1 MRIRTR
7 LLLSFI
13 FVLAATLAVIA
24 VALILFIVAQPTPQ
38 NEVFQKLGTIMR
50 DLSVELQELRFR
62 ELRELPARLT
72 TFAEENDVRVLVI
85 NADGLV
91 TIDSSGVFQA
101 SQSLPLQ
108 PGSVTQLP
116 GYLRRGLPLDTEPLL
131 GDFTDA
137 SGQWLFT
144 GLQLHRRGGPG
155 GPLTGGAIL
164 LAEQPI
170 RRTLAESLTI
180 FRNSL
185 ATPLAQAALVG
196 LLVALALSAFIS
208 RTLANGLQSLS
219 EAAHAIAKGNYAW
232 KVKPSG
238 PPEVRDVAEAFNRM
252 SQQVHDTQRAQQDFL
267 ANVSHDLKTPLTSIQ
282 GYSQAIMDGAAKDSV
297 GAARIIHDEAGRLN
311 RMVIELTDLARLQ
324 SGQFSFQMKP
334 VDLAALNRA
343 VGERLSIMA
352 ERKGVRL
359 NVETSSV
366 GPVQA
371 DGDRLAQVLTN
382 LVGNAINHTPAGGT
396 IWLRAGAAT
405 GGVTISV
412 QDTGAGIPPA
422 ELERIFERFYQVDP
436 ARGPKRGTGLGLA
449 IAHEIV
455 TAHGGT
461 IRAASEGQGK
471 GATFTVWLPVGK
483 PGASGKK
490 QV

>member
-1 MRIRTR
+1 VRIRTR
-7 LLLSFI
+7 LLLSYTFI
-13 FVLAATLAVIA
+13 LAITLAVIT
-24 VALILFIVAQPTPQ
+24 VALILFIAAQPAPQ
-38 NEVFQKLGTIMR
+38 DDVYQKLATIMR
-50 DLSVELQELRFR
+50 DLTTELQDNPITLRG
-62 ELRELPARLT
+62 LGQLPERLA
-72 TFAEENDVRVLVI
+72 TFAEENAVRVMIVGMERNTVLV
-85 NADGLV
+85 
-91 TIDSSGVFQA
+91 DSNTVFEA
-101 SQSLPLQ
+101 GAVLPLQ
-108 PGSVTQLP
+108 SDSVTRLP
-116 GYLRRGLPLDTEPLL
+116 TYLRRGFPRDAEPIL
-131 GDFTDA
+131 GDFQDS

-144 GLQLHRRGGPG
+144 GLSLQGRGGQ
-155 GPLTGGAIL
+155 GAAVL
-164 LAEQPI
+164 VAEQPGA
-170 RRTLAESLTI
+170 RTLAESLTI
-180 FRNSL
+180 FRDSL

-196 LLVALALSAFIS
+196 LLVALAFSALIS
-208 RTLANGLQSLS
+208 RSLANGLQNLG
-219 EAAHAIAKGNYAW
+219 EAAHAVAKGNYAW

-238 PPEVRDVAEAFNRM
+238 PPEVQEVAAAFNRM
-252 SQQVHDTQRAQQDFL
+252 SQQVHDTQRAQQDFV

-282 GYSQAIMDGAAKDSV
+282 GYSQAIMEGAAKDPV

-311 RMVIELTDLARLQ
+311 RMVVELTDLARLQ

-359 NVETSSV
+359 NVETGAV
-366 GPVQA
+366 GAVQA

-382 LVGNAINHTPAGGT
+382 LVGNAINHTPSGGT
-396 IWLRAGAAT
+396 VWLRATPAA
-405 GGVTISV
+405 GGVRISV

-449 IAHEIV
+449 IAREIV

-461 IRAASEGQGK
+461 ISATSEGKGK

-483 PGASGKK
+483 
-490 QV
+490 Q